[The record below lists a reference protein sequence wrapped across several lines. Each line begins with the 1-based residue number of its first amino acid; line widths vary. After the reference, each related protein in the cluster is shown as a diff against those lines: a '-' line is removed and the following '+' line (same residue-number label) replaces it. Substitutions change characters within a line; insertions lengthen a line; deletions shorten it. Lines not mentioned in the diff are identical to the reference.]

1 MTEAWRILV
10 QGRVQGVGYRA
21 WTVRRARALGLAGW
35 VRNRSDGAVEI
46 LAAGPPEALAALVAA
61 CRTGPPAAAVA
72 SVDHA
77 PAPPPKREGFD
88 QAATVQAGK

>member
-61 CRTGPPAAAVA
+61 CRIGPPSSSVA

-77 PAPPPKREGFD
+77 PAASPEGQSFD